1 MIEMNLPEAY
11 RIFLRAYLGLPLT
24 YRLGAEAEF
33 IRLYISDDALG
44 CLKYACSVM
53 GWSLASG
60 FTTDAMVNDNAE
72 MIRFCFERDFS
83 LYEHELEKAMVKHDA
98 RSALD
103 ALPLYPWNFTV
114 IALEAWLRD
123 RPEWLVCAQTRLNEP
138 LHEVV
143 SSVWN
148 APVFPKRFPTN
159 VVRLILQHKIAISSF
174 MFERLIRL
182 GAATWSAN
190 LDSATQHVLKAMVHA
205 SHHSLSSTLCG
216 EFRRRGYLVAFIPF
230 SMCDCR
236 DPRVHPQ

>member
-1 MIEMNLPEAY
+1 MIESNLPEAY
-11 RIFLRAYLGLPLT
+11 RIFLRAYLGLPCT

-44 CLKYACSVM
+44 CLKYACRVM

-60 FTTDAMVNDNAE
+60 FTTDAMVHDNAE

-103 ALPLYPWNFTV
+103 ALPLYPWNFKL

-123 RPEWLVCAQTRLNEP
+123 RPEWLMCAQTRLNEP
-138 LHEVV
+138 LKEVV
-143 SSVWN
+143 SNVWN
-148 APVFPKRFPTN
+148 APAFPKRFPTN

-174 MFERLIRL
+174 MFERLIQL

-190 LDSATQHVLKAMVHA
+190 QDSATQHVLKAMVRA
-205 SHHSLSSTLCG
+205 SGQSLSYALCA
-216 EFRRRGYLVAFIPF
+216 EIRRQRLSVSFIPPP
-230 SMCDCR
+230 MCHCR
-236 DPRVHPQ
+236 DPRVHLQ